1 MREIMRRMTA
11 EDRPYVLAKMKD
23 FYHSDAVIT
32 DGSEEIYINDVD
44 ECISDSP
51 YLEGFVFPDREGSI
65 KGYAMVA
72 HSYSTEFGRP
82 CIWIEDLYLENELRG
97 TGVATRFFDYLKT
110 QYPDAV
116 HRLEVEKENKRAIK
130 AYVKNDFQEIPYYE
144 MIRFMDSGKR

>member
-1 MREIMRRMTA
+1 MNITYREMTRADVAAVLDMMRT
-11 EDRPYVLAKMKD
+11 
-23 FYHSDAVIT
+23 FYTSPAVAS
-32 DGSEEIYINDVD
+32 DGSEEIYRADIEACLDPNTPL
-44 ECISDSP
+44 SG
-51 YLEGFVFPDREGSI
+51 YVFEQGGALA
-65 KGYAMVA
+65 GYAMTA
-72 HSYSTEFGRP
+72 HSFSTEYGRP